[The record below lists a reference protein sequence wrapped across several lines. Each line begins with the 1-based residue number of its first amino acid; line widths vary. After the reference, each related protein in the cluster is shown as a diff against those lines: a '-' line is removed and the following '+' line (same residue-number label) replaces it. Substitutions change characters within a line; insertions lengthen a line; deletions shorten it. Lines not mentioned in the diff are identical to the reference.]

1 MRNLIV
7 KNVDVFGDTIVA
19 AQDAEGNIWAGVKWF
34 CEGLGLTE
42 GTPQNLCKN
51 SGCERPE
58 IQSGGFFLQ
67 YWKAALP
74 GLRRNRADQSGCTVS
89 VSYTH
94 LE

>member
-34 CEGLGLTE
+34 CEGLG
-42 GTPQNLCKN
+42 
-51 SGCERPE
+51 
-58 IQSGGFFLQ
+58 
-67 YWKAALP
+67 
-74 GLRRNRADQSGCTVS
+74 S

-94 LE
+94 LDVYKRQSGRLLCV